1 MSVLFFLKEFNYIWG
16 KTLSKK
22 SCTVLY
28 VKAIYIMAIDFFRHA
43 IQVEIA
49 FRLKCPENYAMHT
62 ERINSAVHSSVILS
76 FCKDL
81 NFILWIINLR
91 YMTYLTLH
99 SCISTLSSECT
110 TWCQSILKKPVKLPS
125 MVRILTSGTAGRG
138 SSHSFLH
145 TCTK

>member
-1 MSVLFFLKEFNYIWG
+1 MFQNIVATLTWKNFHATSNTLGINLLHINIITQTNYKRYNLSLNTFVRSFFLKEFNYIWG
-16 KTLSKK
+16 KTMSKK

-43 IQVEIA
+43 IKVEIA

-81 NFILWIINLR
+81 NFIL
-91 YMTYLTLH
+91 
-99 SCISTLSSECT
+99 
-110 TWCQSILKKPVKLPS
+110 
-125 MVRILTSGTAGRG
+125 
-138 SSHSFLH
+138 
-145 TCTK
+145 